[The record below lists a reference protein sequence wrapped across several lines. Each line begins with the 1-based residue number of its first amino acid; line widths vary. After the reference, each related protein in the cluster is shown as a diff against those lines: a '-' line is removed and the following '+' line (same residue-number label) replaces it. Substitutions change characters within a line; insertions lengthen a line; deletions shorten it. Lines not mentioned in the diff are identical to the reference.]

1 MNEPIRE
8 RQESDPRPMTT
19 ADIAESASPHAA
31 YMPPGSAEKPSDPG
45 GLPMP
50 RSASQSPPPGVT
62 ADEPRAALF
71 PPNEL
76 EQMRSRWGEI
86 QSEFVDAPKRSVE
99 EADQLVATAIKR
111 LADSFAGA
119 KSGLEGQWQRGGD
132 ISTEDLRMALRRYR
146 SFFDRLLAA

>member
-1 MNEPIRE
+1 MNEPHRE
-8 RQESDPRPMTT
+8 THEGEPDRPMTT
-19 ADIAESASPHAA
+19 ADISEGAHPHAA
-31 YMPPGSAEKPSDPG
+31 YMPPGSAERPDGPGMPPARGAAPRDP
-45 GLPMP
+45 
-50 RSASQSPPPGVT
+50 AAET
-62 ADEPRAALF
+62 RAALF

-119 KSGLEGQWQRGGD
+119 KSGLEGQWQRGSD
-132 ISTEDLRMALRRYR
+132 VSTEDLRVALRKYR

>member
-1 MNEPIRE
+1 MNEADRE
-8 RQESDPRPMTT
+8 PREGDPNRPMTT
-19 ADIAESASPHAA
+19 ADISEAAHPHEA
-31 YMPPGSAEKPSDPG
+31 YMPPGSAQRPDDPG
-45 GLPMP
+45 MP
-50 RSASQSPPPGVT
+50 PSTGAAPRDT
-62 ADEPRAALF
+62 TDEPRAALF

-86 QSEFVDAPKRSVE
+86 QSDFVDAPKRSVE

-119 KSGLEGQWQRGGD
+119 KSGLEGQWQRGSD
-132 ISTEDLRMALRRYR
+132 VSTEDLRVALRRYR